1 MVKVD
6 SYTFSLFFE
15 LMPQNGS
22 NIDFVDDIDLAFFSG
37 YALRASYDDPPYQ
50 FITHFAG
57 QRRRFEIFL
66 YVPYKVIGALYRA
79 LRFCKPL
86 L

>member
-1 MVKVD
+1 M
-6 SYTFSLFFE
+6 SLSKPIRLFLFIKFE
-15 LMPQNGS
+15 AQNGS

-37 YALRASYDDPPYQ
+37 YALRAAYDDPLYQ
-50 FITHFAG
+50 FIAHFAG

-66 YVPYKVIGALYRA
+66 YVPYKIIGALYRA